1 MKKLMFGM
9 MALAAGAAMAIES
22 ANVVGYQNLN
32 VADASVGGNS
42 WLLNTLPT
50 VGKNLDAN
58 TLGDLSVVAPEG
70 GLTSEYSVQVITYG
84 ADGQLDGN
92 YVYLDA
98 ESNGLLYGVESGWY
112 TTASVEEWSPEECG
126 ATPIEFGRGFNVLS
140 DSGATITCS
149 GEVKA
154 DETSIEINDS
164 SLGGNTWTGNCSPAD
179 LKLND
184 FAITAPEG
192 GLTSEY
198 SVQVITYG
206 DDGQSNGNYVYLD
219 AESNGLLYGVESG
232 WYTTASVE
240 EWAPEA
246 CGETPVV
253 AGQMLNILSDCGAVM
268 TIPSALPSASAE

>member
-1 MKKLMFGM
+1 M
-9 MALAAGAAMAIES
+9 
-22 ANVVGYQNLN
+22 N

-42 WLLNTLPT
+42 WLINTLPT

-112 TTASVEEWSPEECG
+112 TTASVEEW
-126 ATPIEFGRGFNVLS
+126 
-140 DSGATITCS
+140 
-149 GEVKA
+149 
-154 DETSIEINDS
+154 
-164 SLGGNTWTGNCSPAD
+164 
-179 LKLND
+179 
-184 FAITAPEG
+184 
-192 GLTSEY
+192 
-198 SVQVITYG
+198 
-206 DDGQSNGNYVYLD
+206 
-219 AESNGLLYGVESG
+219 
-232 WYTTASVE
+232 
-240 EWAPEA
+240 APEA